1 MNEFQK
7 TIKRETSISGIG
19 LHTGLSTTLTFRPA
33 PENTG
38 IKFVRTDL
46 AGKPEVEAGIDWVI
60 ETDRGTTI
68 STDGVKVHTV
78 EHVLAAILGL
88 GIDNLILEVSSSEPP
103 VIDGSSL
110 PFTKALLEAGIID
123 QKEKKEYYRIHH
135 PVSFTEGDVQIIAIP
150 SDTFSISF
158 TIHYSNPFVG
168 SQYIYLPINTD
179 TFIKEIAP
187 ARTYC
192 FEKDV
197 EKLRDKG
204 LIKGGSLENA
214 IVISEKGIVN
224 EEPLRFSDEFVRH
237 KVIDFLGD
245 FALLGVPVYLRIVSI
260 KSGHKSNVKFLQILK
275 KALKRTETSSFNILK
290 ILDIMPHRYP
300 FLLVDKIVELEKN
313 RVVGIKNVT
322 INEPFFQG
330 HFPGHPIMPGV
341 LIVEAMAQVGGF
353 LLLHSVDNPENKLV
367 YFLGIDEVRFRRPVR
382 PGDQLR
388 FELRMLKFKGM
399 ICKMQGLAFVEENL
413 VCEAQLL
420 AKVVER

>member
-1 MNEFQK
+1 MDEFQK
-7 TIKRETSISGIG
+7 TIVRQTSISGIG
-19 LHTGLSTTLTFRPA
+19 LHTGVPTTLTFKPA

-46 AGKPEVEAGIDWVI
+46 TEQPEVKASIDWVI

-68 STDGVKVHTV
+68 SSDGIKIHTV
-78 EHVLAAILGL
+78 EHVLAAIVGL
-88 GIDNLILEVSSSEPP
+88 GIDNLVMEVTSSEPP
-103 VIDGSSL
+103 VADGSSL
-110 PFTKALLEAGIID
+110 PFAEALLEIGIAE
-123 QKEKKEYYRIHH
+123 QKKAKNYHFIEH
-135 PVSFTEGDVQIIAIP
+135 PVSFTEGDTQIVAIP

-158 TIHYSNPFVG
+158 VIHYSNSFVG
-168 SQYIYLPINTD
+168 SQYIHLPINSD
-179 TFIKEIAP
+179 TFINEIAR

-192 FEKDV
+192 FEEDV
-197 EKLRDKG
+197 EVLKSKG

-214 IVISEKGIVN
+214 IVISEKGILN
-224 EEPLRFSDEFVRH
+224 EEPLRFPDEFVRH

-245 FALLGVPVYLRIVSI
+245 FALLGVPAGLRIVSL
-260 KSGHKSNVKFLQILK
+260 KSGHRSNVKFLQLLK
-275 KALKRTETSSFNILK
+275 KALRRRETFQFDILR

-300 FLLVDKIVELEKN
+300 FLLVDRIVELQDD

-353 LLLHSVDNPENKLV
+353 LLLHSVDEPDNKLV
-367 YFLGIDEVRFRRPVR
+367 YFLGIDEVRFRKPVR

-388 FELRMLKFKGM
+388 FELNMLKFKGM
-399 ICKMQGLAFVEENL
+399 ICKMEGSAYVGENL
-413 VCEAQLL
+413 VCEAKLL
-420 AKVVER
+420 AKVVEK